1 MFGSGA
7 LTWGS
12 VQILVRLARFG
23 APQSVEFGAK
33 LGAKTPGAVRRS
45 TVGELCRHRH
55 SAALIRSIFEQPD
68 RDGTWD
74 QFGVVVDQTPNQSSG
89 RHHAP

>member
-1 MFGSGA
+1 MGSSA

-12 VQILVRLARFG
+12 VRTVVRLARFG
-23 APQSVEFGAK
+23 VVQSVEFGAK
-33 LGAKTPGAVRRS
+33 LGAKTLGRNPQVDGG
-45 TVGELCRHRH
+45 GE
-55 SAALIRSIFEQPD
+55 LIRSIFEQPD

-89 RHHAP
+89 CHHAP